1 MNNKAAKKHSIS
13 PISCLEIF
21 DKGVARYIE
30 RCQAASKDAAK
41 VFFHV
46 PKTGGSSIREA
57 LEHELP
63 NFLNIRRYSDLD
75 GWSDVLKAHKKK
87 PYDLIAGHLRFQALR
102 ELYDS
107 SNNITAMTFLRDPA
121 ARVLSQY
128 RYMAS
133 PKYPDFKTFNKKF
146 PSLDAF
152 VKDAIGSNPTVTTLL
167 GNCTSLDQAVHV
179 ASRNFMFIG
188 LTENSA
194 MHSFLVQRCFGL
206 SAFHVPGRI
215 NQTINTKKN
224 NVEYTDE
231 TRSIIMEKCS
241 LDFEF
246 YDFFKSR
253 HLDIVDDVFSNF
265 YASVLTGEKVSF
277 VDVGKP

>member
-1 MNNKAAKKHSIS
+1 MNNKAAKKHNIS

-30 RCQAASKDAAK
+30 RCQAASKGAAK

-46 PKTGGSSIREA
+46 PKTGGSSIRLA

-63 NFLNIRRYSDLD
+63 NFLNIQRYSDLD

-87 PYDLIAGHLRFQALR
+87 PYDMIAGHLRFKALR

-133 PKYPDFKTFNKKF
+133 PKYPGFEAFNTKF
-146 PSLDAF
+146 PTLDDF
-152 VKDAIGSNPTVTTLL
+152 VKDGIVANPTTTTLL
-167 GNCTSLDQAVHV
+167 GNCASLDQAVHM

-188 LTENSA
+188 LTEYST
-194 MHSFLVQRCFGL
+194 MHSFLAQRCFGL
-206 SAFHVPGRI
+206 PAFHVPGRI
-215 NQTINTKKN
+215 NQTVYTKRN
-224 NVEYTDE
+224 DVEYTDE

-253 HLDIVDDVFSNF
+253 HLDILDDVFSNF
-265 YASVLTGEKVSF
+265 YTSVLTGEKVSF